1 MVVAV
6 VAAIAAGCMF
16 AVGAVLQ
23 QSAARE
29 APLDDSLSWRLLA
42 DLARRRRWLL
52 GISSDALSFGLQALA
67 LAFGPI
73 ALVQPLAV
81 TGLIFA
87 LPVAV
92 RWRGS
97 RLGRREWAG
106 TAAVTA
112 GLVMFLAAA
121 APSSGTPETSA
132 LRWAVIGAA
141 VALVGAVGIGGGRI
155 ARGPARASLYALAAG
170 AAFGLLAALTKTS
183 AWLLGQ
189 GASAFFGAWQP
200 YAMAVVAVLGAIAQ
214 QSAFQAGPLPASLP
228 VMDAVEPTVAV
239 CIGVFAFAERVS
251 TSPPALVAQAA
262 GVVALL
268 TGIVVLDR
276 SPVVRELHES
286 GRRRRADRSGQEAS
300 RVRSSSAKSGNREAT
315 VSSGNSS

>member
-1 MVVAV
+1 MLLLIGV
-6 VAAIAAGCMF
+6 GGLM
-16 AVGAVLQ
+16 AVG
-23 QSAARE
+23 
-29 APLDDSLSWRLLA
+29 
-42 DLARRRRWLL
+42 
-52 GISSDALSFGLQALA
+52 
-67 LAFGPI
+67 
-73 ALVQPLAV
+73 LVAGQ
-81 TGLIFA
+81 
-87 LPVAV
+87 VA
-92 RWRGS
+92 
-97 RLGRREWAG
+97 
-106 TAAVTA
+106 
-112 GLVMFLAAA
+112 
-121 APSSGTPETSA
+121 SGA
-132 LRWAVIGAA
+132 
-141 VALVGAVGIGGGRI
+141 
-155 ARGPARASLYALAAG
+155 ARASFFAVAAG
-170 AAFGLLAALTKTS
+170 AAFGLLAALTKTTT
-183 AWLLGQ
+183 WLLGQ
-189 GASAFFGAWQP
+189 GASAFFTAWQT
-200 YAMAVVAVLGAIAQ
+200 YALIGVALAGAICQ